1 MKLELVKETKPTGVI
16 TYSIQKDGQYVTNTA
31 TYDLEQAEGFFKDI
45 INGGATETIIETI
58 KTIEVDDKNDN

>member
-45 INGGATETIIETI
+45 INGAATETIIETI
-58 KTIEVDDKNDN
+58 KTIELDENKTN

>member
-58 KTIEVDDKNDN
+58 KTIEVDNEN